1 MGNFS
6 KRSAGHAAIGLFM
19 AALASI
25 AVASPP
31 PSRGPTFRETHTFR
45 ESHVESHLDLRPPT
59 SAVAVAVDKS
69 NMAETAM
76 PFPSMRHPPEGMAG
90 YGQEDQNQASR
101 FGAAAPSGRVM
112 GRTEELVRR
121 VHQEGLPVARL
132 WESHSALVSLG
143 LNQKGKPGL
152 WLIQKVH

>member
-1 MGNFS
+1 MENLAN
-6 KRSAGHAAIGLFM
+6 RLAAQAAIGLFM
-19 AALASI
+19 AALASLT
-25 AVASPP
+25 VASPP
-31 PSRGPTFRETHTFR
+31 PSRAPRSASEA
-45 ESHVESHLDLRPPT
+45 HLDLRPPT
-59 SAVAVAVDKS
+59 NAVISADKS
-69 NMAETAM
+69 DVAEKTL
-76 PFPSMRHPPEGMAG
+76 PFPSMRRSLDGMG
-90 YGQEDQNQASR
+90 YGQHDQSQPSKSK
-101 FGAAAPSGRVM
+101 FGAAASGRVI